1 MKIVKKIYVND
12 EQVEDLMKQNPRE
25 QFSRVNQMK
34 KKWIVNIWRFLLL
47 LFIKKF
53 VIFLFSFLFLM
64 KYYYINQYINPNIE
78 QSETGIG

>member
-34 KKWIVNIWRFLLL
+34 KK
-47 LFIKKF
+47 
-53 VIFLFSFLFLM
+53 
-64 KYYYINQYINPNIE
+64 
-78 QSETGIG
+78 